1 MRGQCLDMQIQG
13 TPSEGKGELMFYF
26 LNWVM
31 ATQLSS
37 VVFMPFYVFVS
48 PCLIKNT
55 PCDISE
61 ASCPPFHPR

>member
-1 MRGQCLDMQIQG
+1 
-13 TPSEGKGELMFYF
+13 MFYF

-48 PCLIKNT
+48 PCLIKNA